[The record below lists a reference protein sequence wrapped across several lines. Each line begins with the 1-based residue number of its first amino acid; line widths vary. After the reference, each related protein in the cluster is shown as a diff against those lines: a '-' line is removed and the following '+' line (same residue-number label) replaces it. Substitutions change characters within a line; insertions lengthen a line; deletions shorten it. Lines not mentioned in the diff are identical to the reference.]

1 MSNIDVIIIQKQTT
15 TNDYVTR
22 IQGFNLETAAGGT
35 GTVSV
40 IQPNDSTSEVQLLL
54 GLGVNTS
61 VYNLIIYEW
70 SDCIL
75 PANSDIYSVINS
87 IVTSTSTWDVNYL
100 GKWMDTCNKYSTTFD
115 SGKFNIVANSEPVGF
130 NAVLLTPTMTQK
142 LITKLTGSSYTSINY
157 ALQDIGIDE
166 TIIYNA
172 VSPNLFTYD
181 PLYNTVDVSTVYN
194 VKSNECIGT
203 TTEVSPPSDNDLTFF
218 WILLLVIGTALL
230 IWFIITT
237 HRESVENYTCKMD
250 IRESLNSVVK

>member
-1 MSNIDVIIIQKQTT
+1 MSNIDVVIIQKQTT
-15 TNDYVTR
+15 TNDYVSR
-22 IQGFNLETAAGGT
+22 IQGFNLQTAAGGT
-35 GTVSV
+35 GSVSV
-40 IQPNDSTSEVQLLL
+40 IQPTNSSSEVQELLNL
-54 GLGVNTS
+54 GLNTS

-75 PANSDIYSVINS
+75 PANSNIYSVIND
-87 IVTSTSTWDVNYL
+87 IITSAEVWDVNYL

-130 NAVLLTPTMTQK
+130 NAVLLTPSMTQK
-142 LITKLTGSSYTSINY
+142 LITKLNSGGYTSINY

-172 VSPNLFTYD
+172 ISPNLFTYD
-181 PLYNTVDVSTVYN
+181 PLYNTVDLSKVYN

-203 TTEVSPPSDNDLTFF
+203 TTEVTPPSDNDLTFF

-230 IWFIITT
+230 IWFVITT
-237 HRESVENYTCKMD
+237 HK
-250 IRESLNSVVK
+250 ESLENKLSKMANKNL

>member
-1 MSNIDVIIIQKQTT
+1 MSNIDVIIIQKQTI

-22 IQGFNLETAAGGT
+22 IQGYNLQTAAGGT
-35 GTVSV
+35 GSVNV
-40 IQPNDSTSEVQLLL
+40 IQPNDSNSEVQLFL
-54 GLGVNTS
+54 GLGPNTS

-75 PANSDIYSVINS
+75 PANSNIYSVINS
-87 IVTSTSTWDVNYL
+87 IVTSTGWDVNYL

-130 NAVLLTPTMTQK
+130 NAVLLTPSMTQK
-142 LITKLTGSSYTSINY
+142 LVTKLTGSNYTSINY
-157 ALQDIGIDE
+157 ALQDIGIDQ
-166 TIIYNA
+166 TIVYNA

-203 TTEVSPPSDNDLTFF
+203 TTEVTPPSDNDLTFF
-218 WILLLVIGTALL
+218 WILLLVIGSALL

-237 HRESVENYTCKMD
+237 HRESVENYACKM
-250 IRESLNSVVK
+250 NTVTGVVK